1 MALRANMI
9 FQLDQDH
16 FSLQSG
22 GHSMELKREGLRWAM
37 YTVNAA
43 VRAYRRGF
51 ASPKYFDSLTEVEGA
66 YKSWRGIATL
76 HASTMESSRTAS
88 NVGNAGLNS

>member
-22 GHSMELKREGLRWAM
+22 GHSMELKREGLRWVM

-51 ASPKYFDSLTEVEGA
+51 ATPKYFDSLTEVEGA

-76 HASTMESSRTAS
+76 HACSSAPDVAVS
-88 NVGNAGLNS
+88 NVGNVGMNS